1 MNRNWHALNTKYN
14 VLFNGNEALIDGKE
28 SLIESFNDNYWDVLP
43 VERLEIREEIYL
55 DSDVPTNPNFE
66 RAEEKATK
74 AIQKRSMNING
85 REKNPQIDESFLVLG
100 KGRYYEQ
107 RFIPALEAFNY
118 ILYKYPDSDKINEAK
133 LWREKTNMRLEN
145 DELALANIKRLL
157 KFEVLDEQLLANANA
172 MMGQIYMNLK
182 HPDSAIQKL
191 KVASYYT
198 RNNEEKGRYYY
209 IIGQLFNELGH
220 KDSANYAFDK
230 VIDLNRKT
238 RRVYMINAHIEKI
251 KNFDS
256 VNGDKTLLLEH
267 LTKLEENRENRP
279 FLDKIYHQIALFHLK
294 EDSLA
299 LAEDY
304 FNKSLRKTT
313 FDKVLNARNYEH
325 LAQMKFDANKY
336 RDAGF
341 YYDSTLLNL
350 ESKTKKFRR
359 LTKKRANL
367 EDVILYEDIVKK
379 NDSILY
385 VVSLPEEERRNYY
398 QTFIDSLIAKEEALK
413 EKEEIQIQ
421 LSGLANSGFSTPQN
435 TFGPQNNDDTFYFYN
450 QTTRQYGID
459 GFRRVWGNRTL
470 EDNWRLSNKTV
481 VKKRNTLANTV
492 NDTISSRSSDVYT
505 VEYYINRLPAQKEK
519 LDSLVIERNFANYQ
533 LGTIYKE
540 KFLEY
545 DLAVN
550 KFETLLKNDPEE
562 KLIVP
567 SKYNLYKIYELQNS
581 PKANPLKLNIISEHN
596 SSRYAQILANPE
608 LILSDDKEGPD
619 AKYNELF
626 RRFQNQD
633 YETVIFEAERYIT
646 RYTGDPITTKYEM
659 LKASAIGRL
668 RGFEAYKEALNY
680 IALNYPNKE
689 EGKEAQKILDETL
702 PRIENN
708 TFADST
714 AQSTWKL
721 VFPFHRDDVFEIKKL
736 SESLEKAIN
745 AVPQR
750 KLSMS
755 DDIYDSELRF
765 LVVHNFP
772 SKDQAL
778 GFAEFLKINKDY
790 LIDSE
795 NFVISSL
802 NYKIIYIHKNL
813 NKYLTEV
820 NNPNLNLKFN

>member
-28 SLIESFNDNYWDVLP
+28 ALIESFKDNYWDVLP
-43 VERLEIREEIYL
+43 VERLEIRDEIYL

-74 AIQKRSMNING
+74 AIQKHSMNING
-85 REKNPQIDESFLVLG
+85 REKNTQIDESFLVLG

-118 ILYKYPDSDKINEAK
+118 ILYKYPTSDKINEAK
-133 LWREKTNMRLEN
+133 IWREKTNIRLEN

-157 KFEVLDEQLLANANA
+157 KFEVLDEQLLADANA

-191 KVASYYT
+191 KIASYYT
-198 RNNEEKGRYYY
+198 KNNEEKGRYYY

-256 VNGDKTLLLEH
+256 VNGNKALLLEH

-279 FLDKIYHQIALFHLK
+279 FLDKIYHQIALFHLR

-299 LAEDY
+299 IAEDY

-313 FDKVLNARNYEH
+313 FDKELNARNYEH

-359 LTKKRANL
+359 LAKKRANL
-367 EDVILYEDIVKK
+367 DDVIMYEDIVKK

-385 VVSLPEEERRNYY
+385 VASLPEEERRNYY

-413 EKEEIQIQ
+413 EKEEIQMQ

-435 TFGPQNNDDTFYFYN
+435 SFGPQNNDDTFYFYN

-459 GFRRVWGNRTL
+459 GFRRIWGNRTL
-470 EDNWRLSNKTV
+470 EDNWRLSNKTIV
-481 VKKRNTLANTV
+481 SRNSLANTA

-505 VEYYINRLPAQKEK
+505 VEYYINRLPTQQEK

-550 KFETLLKNDPEE
+550 KFETLLKNNPEE

-596 SSRYAQILANPE
+596 TSRYAQILANPE
-608 LILSDDKEGPD
+608 LVLSDDKEGPD

-626 RRFQNQD
+626 RRFENQD

-646 RYTGDPITTKYEM
+646 RYSGDPITTKYEM

-755 DDIYDSELRF
+755 DDIYDSELRL